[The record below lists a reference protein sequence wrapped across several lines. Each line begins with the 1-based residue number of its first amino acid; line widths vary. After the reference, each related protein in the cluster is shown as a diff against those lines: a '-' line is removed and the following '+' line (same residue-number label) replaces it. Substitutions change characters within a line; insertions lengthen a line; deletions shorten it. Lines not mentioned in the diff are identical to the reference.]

1 MRKICAIDLKKN
13 NLYFRKLE
21 LLKLYFYTYVQSL
34 SGFQNL
40 VDTSIQYMV
49 GRICPLVRIGLRWLP
64 KIGRDFS
71 IYEWYRIKN
80 RYIMEKSKNNLE
92 IQICLL
98 IEICFFPKDSNLL
111 LILVKLRK
119 KSC

>member
-1 MRKICAIDLKKN
+1 
-13 NLYFRKLE
+13 
-21 LLKLYFYTYVQSL
+21 
-34 SGFQNL
+34 
-40 VDTSIQYMV
+40 
-49 GRICPLVRIGLRWLP
+49 
-64 KIGRDFS
+64 
-71 IYEWYRIKN
+71 
-80 RYIMEKSKNNLE
+80 MEKSKNNLE